1 MPNPEILIFRSRLCS
16 SFQRRLESSSFFAF
30 DVVSAELPRMSAG
43 NFFAGAKKSPRNTF
57 SYVEGVFA
65 ECPSL
70 AMQRT
75 AHILCALAGDVADVS
90 ERDRRQSFSSSPR
103 HSRERG
109 NPATLLL
116 LFHL

>member
-1 MPNPEILIFRSRLCS
+1 MGM
-16 SFQRRLESSSFFAF
+16 
-30 DVVSAELPRMSAG
+30 VSLPLQSAKLPLLRAG

-57 SYVEGVFA
+57 SCVEAVFA

-75 AHILCALAGDVADVS
+75 AHILCALAGDVADMKSVTFANRFS
-90 ERDRRQSFSSSPR
+90 LPTSFARTRESSDFR
-103 HSRERG
+103 
-109 NPATLLL
+109 L

>member
-1 MPNPEILIFRSRLCS
+1 
-16 SFQRRLESSSFFAF
+16 
-30 DVVSAELPRMSAG
+30 MSAG

-57 SYVEGVFA
+57 SWVEGVFA

-75 AHILCALAGDVADVS
+75 AHILCALAGDVAEMKSISNTARFPPPPVI
-90 ERDRRQSFSSSPR
+90 PAK
-103 HSRERG
+103 RETSDFR
-109 NPATLLL
+109 L